1 MTKKPKKRKN
11 MKIKHWSDFN
21 CPNSYIGIHRLKK
34 AADEVDVEVEWE
46 MKPFELYPTIFDTP
60 TGSIIT
66 QNILQYGLTPQ
77 TAEEKIIELEKIAHE
92 DGLEMNYQDIQLTSS
107 RKAHRL
113 VKYIQNKYPD
123 EAMEAVLK
131 IYHANF
137 VENKIIADTDVLVE
151 ITNELGLDE
160 KEIRDFLEGESYSFE
175 VQIDEED
182 AIQMGVE
189 SIPLYILNSSND
201 QLIIP
206 GAFEKEDFR
215 IAIEDLINGE
225 IQSKSFI

>member
-1 MTKKPKKRKN
+1 MRI
-11 MKIKHWSDFN
+11 MHWSDFN

-34 AADEVDVEVEWE
+34 AADELDVDVEWE
-46 MKPFELYPTIFDTP
+46 MKPFELYPTLFDTP

-66 QNILQYGLTPQ
+66 QNVIKYGLTPEI
-77 TAEEKIIELEKIAHE
+77 AEEKIIETEKIAHE
-92 DGLEMNYQDIQLTSS
+92 DGLEINYQSVQLTSS

-113 VKYIQNKYPD
+113 VKYIQNKHPKL
-123 EAMEAVLK
+123 AMETILK
-131 IYHANF
+131 IYEANF
-137 VENKIIADTDVLVE
+137 VENKIIADSNVLVE

-160 KEIRDFLEGESYSFE
+160 KEISEFLEGESYSFE

-182 AIQMGVE
+182 AIHMGVE
-189 SIPLYILNSSND
+189 SIPLYILNSSDD

>member
-1 MTKKPKKRKN
+1 MRI
-11 MKIKHWSDFN
+11 MHWSDFN

-34 AADEVDVEVEWE
+34 AADELDVDVEWE
-46 MKPFELYPTIFDTP
+46 MKPFELYPTLFDTP

-66 QNILQYGLTPQ
+66 QNVIKYSLTPEI
-77 TAEEKIIELEKIAHE
+77 AEEKIIETEKIAHE
-92 DGLEMNYQDIQLTSS
+92 DGLEINYQSVQLTSS

-113 VKYIQNKYPD
+113 VKYIQKKHP
-123 EAMEAVLK
+123 ELGIEVVLK
-131 IYHANF
+131 IYEANF
-137 VENKIIADTDVLVE
+137 VENKVIADTGVLVE

-160 KEIRDFLEGESYSFE
+160 KEIRDFLEGDSYSFE

-182 AIQMGVE
+182 AIHMGVE
-189 SIPLYILNSSND
+189 SIPLYFLNVSEE

-206 GAFEKEDFR
+206 GAFEKEDFK

-225 IQSKSFI
+225 IQSKSYL

>member
-1 MTKKPKKRKN
+1 M
-11 MKIKHWSDFN
+11 
-21 CPNSYIGIHRLKK
+21 
-34 AADEVDVEVEWE
+34 EV
-46 MKPFELYPTIFDTP
+46 
-60 TGSIIT
+60 
-66 QNILQYGLTPQ
+66 
-77 TAEEKIIELEKIAHE
+77 
-92 DGLEMNYQDIQLTSS
+92 
-107 RKAHRL
+107 
-113 VKYIQNKYPD
+113 
-123 EAMEAVLK
+123 VLR

-137 VENKIIADTDVLVE
+137 VENKVIADTDVLVE

-182 AIQMGVE
+182 AIHMGVE
-189 SIPLYILNSSND
+189 SIPLYILNSSDD